1 MSWAVGTRAH
11 VSKVKFTSGS
21 RPRSSRPRI
30 LRSLVSYL
38 PQPGTAKIKMFSHD
52 FGGFHLKKQNVE
64 VKKGIGLCCPDFYSF

>member
-1 MSWAVGTRAH
+1 MSWAVATRAH
-11 VSKVKFTSGS
+11 VSTVKFTSGS